1 MNVGKQV
8 GLFVGVVAL
17 VWFATQSFYVIS
29 ETEQVVITEFGKPL
43 DTKTE
48 AGIQFKWPWR
58 TLHFF
63 DKRLIRWDGR
73 KSEIPT
79 KDKKFIE
86 VDTTARWRIVNPRK
100 FLESV
105 GSANSAQARLDDIID
120 SAVRQA
126 VTENILIEIVRS
138 DRKGAIIDRLRRE
151 SVNLQE
157 EDEAKAG
164 DKKSGEDDLFY
175 RIVQGREAIQQL
187 ITDRATDIIRD
198 EYGIE
203 LRDVRIKRLN
213 YIEDV
218 RKTIYRRMITERNKI
233 AEKYRSQGRGLSAS
247 IAGEMERDLRI
258 IRSEAGRQAR
268 EVEGEADAVAARIYT
283 RAYDVD
289 AEFYSFYQTLDS
301 YRSAI
306 GKGVRPIMRLDSEYF
321 TYLQS
326 RGGRTIGEVERKQ
339 RLRDV
344 QGTLKAID
352 ELGSRY
358 GGGPSTK
365 DRLPGARPTLLPGA
379 PNLLA
384 PPVPDAPAPVS
395 AAPDSAAPDSAAPD
409 SAAPVSDAP

>member
-8 GLFVGVVAL
+8 GLFVGIVAL

-29 ETEQVVITEFGKPL
+29 ETEQVVITEFGKPV
-43 DTKTE
+43 DTRTE

-58 TLHFF
+58 TLHVF

-105 GSANSAQARLDDIID
+105 GSPSSAQARLDDVID

-138 DRKGAIIDRLRRE
+138 DRKGGIIDRLRRE

-157 EDEAKAG
+157 EEAAKAG
-164 DKKSGEDDLFY
+164 EQKGDSGEDDLFY

-187 ITDRATDIIRD
+187 ITDRATNIIRD
-198 EYGIE
+198 EFGIE

-268 EVEGEADAVAARIYT
+268 EIEGEADAVAARIYT

-301 YRSAI
+301 YQTAI

-326 RGGRTIGEVERKQ
+326 RGGRTIGEVERQQ

-358 GGGPSTK
+358 GGGPSAK
-365 DRLPGARPTLLPGA
+365 DRLPGARPTLM
-379 PNLLA
+379 PNVPRPLA
-384 PPVPDAPAPVS
+384 PTVPDDAPATDAPLVPAPDAPT
-395 AAPDSAAPDSAAPD
+395 
-409 SAAPVSDAP
+409 SDIP

>member
-1 MNVGKQV
+1 MSVGKQV
-8 GLFVGVVAL
+8 GLFVGLVAM
-17 VWFATQSFYVIS
+17 VWFATQSFYVVS
-29 ETEQVVITEFGKPL
+29 ETEQVVLTEFGKPVGVQ
-43 DTKTE
+43 TE
-48 AGIQFKWPWR
+48 AGLQFKWPWR
-58 TLHFF
+58 TLHVF

-86 VDTTARWRIVNPRK
+86 IDTTARWRIVDPQT

-105 GSANSAQARLDDIID
+105 GTVNSAQARLDDVID
-120 SAVRQA
+120 STVRQA

-138 DRKGAIIDRLRRE
+138 DRKGAIIERLRRE
-151 SVNLQE
+151 SVNLDEQG
-157 EDEAKAG
+157 EAKKDSAT
-164 DKKSGEDDLFY
+164 SGEDDLFY

-187 ITDRATDIIRD
+187 ITDRATKIIR
-198 EYGIE
+198 EEFGIE

-213 YIEDV
+213 YIDDV

-233 AEKYRSQGRGLSAS
+233 AEKYRSQGRGQSAS

-289 AEFYSFYQTLDS
+289 AEFYSFYQTLAS
-301 YRSAI
+301 YRTAI

-326 RGGRTIGEVERKQ
+326 RGGRVIEEGERQQ
-339 RLRDV
+339 RLKDV
-344 QGTLKAID
+344 QATLKAID
-352 ELGSRY
+352 DLGSRY
-358 GGGPSTK
+358 GGGPSAK
-365 DRLPGARPTLLPGA
+365 DRLPGALPGKAPVEAPRVAPKPAPKLEAPGA
-379 PNLLA
+379 PASAN
-384 PPVPDAPAPVS
+384 PAGVDTPTL
-395 AAPDSAAPDSAAPD
+395 P
-409 SAAPVSDAP
+409 

>member
-1 MNVGKQV
+1 MSTGKQV

-29 ETEQVVITEFGKPL
+29 ETEQVVITEFGKPIG
-43 DTKTE
+43 TKTE

-58 TLHFF
+58 TLHVF

-86 VDTTARWRIVNPRK
+86 IDTTARWRIVDPLK
-100 FLESV
+100 FLQSV
-105 GSANSAQARLDDIID
+105 GSINSAQARLDDVVD
-120 SAVRQA
+120 STVRQA

-138 DRKGAIIDRLRRE
+138 DRSGGIIERLRRE
-151 SVNLQE
+151 SVNLDE
-157 EDEAKAG
+157 EG
-164 DKKSGEDDLFY
+164 DPKKDDATSGEDDLFY

-187 ITDRATDIIRD
+187 ITDRATSIIRD

-258 IRSEAGRQAR
+258 IRSEAGRKAR
-268 EVEGEADAVAARIYT
+268 EVEGEADAVAARIYA

-289 AEFYSFYQTLDS
+289 AEFYSFYQTLES
-301 YRSAI
+301 YRTAI

-321 TYLQS
+321 TYLQN
-326 RGGRTIGEVERKQ
+326 RGGRTISATEQAQ
-339 RLRDV
+339 RLEDV
-344 QGTLKAID
+344 QQTLRAID
-352 ELGSRY
+352 DLGRKY
-358 GGGPSTK
+358 GAGPATPIRAPNEVLPTK
-365 DRLPGARPTLLPGA
+365 RPTKMPAVAPVAPGS
-379 PNLLA
+379 
-384 PPVPDAPAPVS
+384 DAPS
-395 AAPDSAAPDSAAPD
+395 M
-409 SAAPVSDAP
+409 PVSDAPPSGPISDAP

>member
-1 MNVGKQV
+1 MTVGKQV
-8 GLFVGVVAL
+8 GLFVGLVAL
-17 VWFATQSFYVIS
+17 VWFATQSFYVVS
-29 ETEQVVITEFGKPL
+29 ETEQVVLTEFGKPVGVQ
-43 DTKTE
+43 TE
-48 AGIQFKWPWR
+48 AGLQFKWPWR
-58 TLHFF
+58 TLHVF

-86 VDTTARWRIVNPRK
+86 IDTTARWRIVDPQT

-105 GSANSAQARLDDIID
+105 GTVNSAQARLDDVID
-120 SAVRQA
+120 STVRQA

-138 DRKGAIIDRLRRE
+138 DRKGAIIERLRRE
-151 SVNLQE
+151 SVNLDEQG
-157 EDEAKAG
+157 EAKKNGAT
-164 DKKSGEDDLFY
+164 SGEDDLFY

-187 ITDRATDIIRD
+187 ITDRATKIIR
-198 EYGIE
+198 EEFGIE

-213 YIEDV
+213 YIDDV

-268 EVEGEADAVAARIYT
+268 EIEGEADAVAARIYT

-301 YRSAI
+301 YRTAI

-326 RGGRTIGEVERKQ
+326 RGGRTIGEGERQQ

-344 QGTLKAID
+344 KGTLKAID

-358 GGGPSTK
+358 GGGPSAK
-365 DRLPGARPTLLPGA
+365 DRLPGARPALA
-379 PNLLA
+379 PNA
-384 PPVPDAPAPVS
+384 PMPLVPPAPAVPSDAPAPV
-395 AAPDSAAPDSAAPD
+395 APDMPK
-409 SAAPVSDAP
+409 SDAPASDAP